1 MDHPDQ
7 KELILYK
14 LPISKIIYNFLISLE
29 FNENVDYLGYKR
41 FRQDSIEI
49 DSKVK
54 PLEVLDA
61 VAQLLAAVA

>member
-1 MDHPDQ
+1 MDHPGQ

-14 LPISKIIYNFLISLE
+14 LPISKIIDNFLIFLE
-29 FNENVDYLGYKR
+29 FNGNVDYLGYKR
-41 FRQDSIEI
+41 FRQDIFEI